1 MSKTQRKKGPD
12 LERVLRQAVHDC
24 GLTRYAVA
32 KGAGVDVAAL
42 LRFLSGKRTLT
53 LPSAAKLAAF
63 LGLKLR
69 PTKRCVGMDL
79 TQNR

>member
-1 MSKTQRKKGPD
+1 MRDS
-12 LERVLRQAVHDC
+12 

-42 LRFLSGKRTLT
+42 LRFMSGERTLT

-63 LGLKLR
+63 LGLELR
-69 PTKRCVGMDL
+69 PTKRKVRPAR
-79 TQNR
+79 TRRP

>member
-1 MSKTQRKKGPD
+1 MAKRRRRHID
-12 LERVLRQAVHDC
+12 LEESLRQAVRDS

-42 LRFLSGKRTLT
+42 LRFVSGQRTLT

-63 LGLKLR
+63 LRLELR
-69 PTKRCVGMDL
+69 PEK
-79 TQNR
+79 QQ